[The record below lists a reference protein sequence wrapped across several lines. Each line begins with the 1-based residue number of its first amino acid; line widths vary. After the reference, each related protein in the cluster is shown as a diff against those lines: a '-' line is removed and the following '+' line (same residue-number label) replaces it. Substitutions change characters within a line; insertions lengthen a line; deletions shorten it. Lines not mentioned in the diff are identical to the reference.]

1 MLAVFVIVSIQALTL
16 PLLSA
21 TRLCQMVDIM
31 TWTFVSYQS
40 TFASLITK
48 IMLHCVGI
56 LPLRNTLLTL
66 TLTLTACSATFDPDT
81 IASRLR
87 ELAFLN
93 NAATIRFKAAK
104 PATKRRAGAAK
115 TNGSKA
121 ATSSDE
127 DSSDEDSD
135 SDEGVAGDPK
145 EGWQV
150 FHYSEG
156 LKEYVKWVNSDRQ
169 AFHEPIVIS
178 REVKRTPTSGHAN
191 CT

>member
-1 MLAVFVIVSIQALTL
+1 
-16 PLLSA
+16 
-21 TRLCQMVDIM
+21 M
-31 TWTFVSYQS
+31 T
-40 TFASLITK
+40 
-48 IMLHCVGI
+48 G
-56 LPLRNTLLTL
+56 TL
-66 TLTLTACSATFDPDT
+66 TVCSATFDPDT
-81 IASRLR
+81 IVSRLR

-104 PATKRRAGAAK
+104 PASKRKAGAAK

-127 DSSDEDSD
+127 DSSDED

-178 REVKRTPTSGHAN
+178 REVKRTARSGHAY
-191 CT
+191 CK

>member
-1 MLAVFVIVSIQALTL
+1 MSHGGCHDLAICAISGHLCMFDDQHHAALCWL
-16 PLLSA
+16 VEISQHA
-21 TRLCQMVDIM
+21 Y
-31 TWTFVSYQS
+31 WH
-40 TFASLITK
+40 
-48 IMLHCVGI
+48 LHF
-56 LPLRNTLLTL
+56 
-66 TLTLTACSATFDPDT
+66 TACSATFDPDT
-81 IASRLR
+81 IANRLR

-104 PATKRRAGAAK
+104 SASKRKAGAAK

-127 DSSDEDSD
+127 DSSDEDID
-135 SDEGVAGDPK
+135 SDGGLIDDPK

-178 REVKRTPTSGHAN
+178 REVKRTLRPGHAY
-191 CT
+191 CV

>member
-1 MLAVFVIVSIQALTL
+1 M
-16 PLLSA
+16 
-21 TRLCQMVDIM
+21 
-31 TWTFVSYQS
+31 
-40 TFASLITK
+40 
-48 IMLHCVGI
+48 
-56 LPLRNTLLTL
+56 
-66 TLTLTACSATFDPDT
+66 TACSATFDPDT

-93 NAATIRFKAAK
+93 NAATIRFKATK
-104 PATKRRAGAAK
+104 PVSKGKASASK

-127 DSSDEDSD
+127 DSSSTSSSDGDSD
-135 SDEGVAGDPK
+135 SEGLMADPK

-156 LKEYVKWVNSDRQ
+156 LKEYVKWLNSDKQ

-178 REVKRTPTSGHAN
+178 REVMHTLTPGHAY
-191 CT
+191 CM

>member
-1 MLAVFVIVSIQALTL
+1 M
-16 PLLSA
+16 
-21 TRLCQMVDIM
+21 
-31 TWTFVSYQS
+31 
-40 TFASLITK
+40 
-48 IMLHCVGI
+48 
-56 LPLRNTLLTL
+56 
-66 TLTLTACSATFDPDT
+66 CSATFDPET

-93 NAATIRFKAAK
+93 NAATIRFKATQPVLK
-104 PATKRRAGAAK
+104 GRANAAK

-127 DSSDEDSD
+127 DSSSSDGDSE
-135 SDEGVAGDPK
+135 SEGVVGDPK

-156 LKEYVKWVNSDRQ
+156 LKEYVKWLNSDKQ

-178 REVKRTPTSGHAN
+178 REVMHTLTPGHAYSARRFV
-191 CT
+191 